1 MRPPRRLVQTYGMEQ
16 SRKLGSTL
24 RVDVVDMLGDGMNM
38 VAAAVNNNNIN
49 NRANASILVQFRP
62 KKNEDPIDSFVIQ
75 VTEAVS
81 MMERSISVLRLWAH
95 AYVFDLRDEAPTGE
109 AILGNKPFTV
119 EHVRKRSTALAH
131 LRPYFSRHPAT
142 RFEFRGCGVANL
154 VGLDM
159 MKALASLWGIRV
171 HAAERAQASGM
182 DWEGQVV
189 EALPDG
195 TLQDTVGLPY
205 DSPY

>member
-38 VAAAVNNNNIN
+38 VAAAVHNNNVN
-49 NRANASILVQFRP
+49 NRANASILVEFRP
-62 KKNEDPIDSFVIQ
+62 KPKGDRFDSFVVQ

-95 AYVFDLRDEAPTGE
+95 AYVFDLRDEVPTGE
-109 AILGNKPFTV
+109 AILGDKPFTV
-119 EHVRKRSTALAH
+119 EHVRLRRTAFAH
-131 LRPYFSRHPAT
+131 LRPFFSRHPAT

-154 VGLDM
+154 VGLDL
-159 MKALASLWGIRV
+159 MKELASLWGIRV